1 MKKAAL
7 YARVSTARQEQEE
20 TIDSQI
26 AEVKQRI
33 LNDDALLS
41 SENIYIDE
49 GYSGSML
56 ERPSLDAMLEAAKN
70 KEFDVLYIY
79 DLGRL
84 SRQLSHLLIVT
95 EQLEKYD
102 REVISL
108 HERITGT
115 PEDKFLLHIMGSM
128 HEYERAKIA
137 ERFRRGKMHKAR
149 SGKIV
154 GYNPP
159 YGYNYNKETGE
170 LEINAAE
177 AIVVRNIFKWVV
189 EEGLSTYAIIQ
200 RLHDEGFHPAKQ
212 MNEYWSRGPIARVLK
227 NETYFGKHHFNKTES
242 ILPRSRT
249 QDTAKY
255 RKIQKTGRRIRPR
268 EEWIEFDVPAII
280 SEDLFNKAQ
289 VQLQRN
295 SNFNSKNRIHQYL
308 LTSLIKCTC
317 GANRNGDGPAGK
329 KYYRC
334 TARHRFQPIETKC
347 HVGGLNV
354 QVTDALVW
362 KEISKLLSD
371 PKMIRT
377 HAERWLERRTIQKT
391 NTNSQSYNESL
402 KSLKNEQKRYLDAYG
417 KGLIDE
423 ELFSLKMSET
433 NKQIKTLSTQLANSS
448 KNRGIVDKIDIE
460 ELILKATRKIGK
472 LEFEQKKFI
481 IERVIDKI
489 VASPKE
495 ITIWGHIPLPSLT
508 PAYEKV
514 NHVSQYRNRR
524 AAKRRQVHPIQ
535 HPNRQ

>member
-41 SENIYIDE
+41 SENVYIDE

-137 ERFRRGKMHKAR
+137 ERFRRGKMYKAR

-170 LEINAAE
+170 LEINASE
-177 AIVVRNIFKWVV
+177 AIVVRNIFNWVV
-189 EEGLSTYAIIQ
+189 EEGLSAYAIIQ

-212 MNEYWSRGPIARVLK
+212 MNEYWSRGPIARILK

-242 ILPRSRT
+242 ILPHSRT
-249 QDTAKY
+249 QDTGKY

-280 SEDLFNKAQ
+280 TEDLFNKAQ

-317 GANRNGDGPAGK
+317 GANRNGDGPTGK

-347 HVGGLNV
+347 RVGGLNV

-362 KEISKLLSD
+362 MEISKLLSD
-371 PKMIRT
+371 PKMIRK
-377 HAERWLERRTIQKT
+377 HAERWLEQRTIQKT
-391 NTNSQSYNESL
+391 NTNSQTHNEAL
-402 KSLKNEQKRYLDAYG
+402 KSLKNEQKRYLDVYG

-433 NKQIKTLSTQLANSS
+433 NKQIKTLSAQLANSS

-460 ELILKATRKIGK
+460 ELILKAARKIGK

-524 AAKRRQVHPIQ
+524 PSKCRQINPIQ
-535 HPNRQ
+535 RPY